1 MVLAALD
8 EDASESVSGDAYSE
22 DYENP
27 VIPLQ
32 NQMRP
37 QHDVHPVNKK
47 RRVTVVERL
56 RLMER

>member
-1 MVLAALD
+1 
-8 EDASESVSGDAYSE
+8 
-22 DYENP
+22 
-27 VIPLQ
+27 LQ